1 MNARRNDTRRR
12 RGEVA
17 PGSAWALV
25 TGAGSGIG
33 RCYALRLAAAGYDLV
48 LAGDRREPLE
58 AVRREIGTTVRAAAE
73 VRIAEIDLART
84 GAAEELHAFTERE
97 GIAVDVLIN
106 NAGIFSFLDILR
118 TPAERIERIILL
130 HDLTNTQLCR
140 LYAADMARRGR
151 GGHILNMS
159 SYSLWMPF
167 PGLSLYSASKAYLR
181 AFSVAF
187 AKEVRDEGIRVTAV
201 CPAGVAT
208 DLYGLTPRW
217 QRIGLRLGVLI
228 SADSCARRGLR
239 ALWRGRRTI
248 VPDWWNRIWI
258 PLCKLLPMQAIRPLR
273 RVTMRFQ
280 RSRGPARGPLR
291 RPYLRP
297 VLRPSGR
304 RPAMSDRLL
313 ASPYMRQV
321 FPSTR
326 ITTDTRSL
334 PGIAF
339 RMRPRRKNASC
350 AGRIPSALKDR
361 SAGTQNFVSLCR
373 RTRPLRLRK
382 PWKRSKT

>member
-17 PGSAWALV
+17 PGGAWALV

-217 QRIGLRLGVLI
+217 QRIG
-228 SADSCARRGLR
+228 
-239 ALWRGRRTI
+239 
-248 VPDWWNRIWI
+248 
-258 PLCKLLPMQAIRPLR
+258 
-273 RVTMRFQ
+273 
-280 RSRGPARGPLR
+280 
-291 RPYLRP
+291 
-297 VLRPSGR
+297 SG
-304 RPAMSDRLL
+304 SE
-313 ASPYMRQV
+313 
-321 FPSTR
+321 
-326 ITTDTRSL
+326 
-334 PGIAF
+334 
-339 RMRPRRKNASC
+339 C
-350 AGRIPSALKDR
+350 
-361 SAGTQNFVSLCR
+361 
-373 RTRPLRLRK
+373 
-382 PWKRSKT
+382 